1 VSTDALHRRP
11 PLSVSISSANNIHT
25 QQILLPAQ
33 NRSDSSLKEQNVA
46 ALLPQAR
53 AMTLRHSTT
62 LQLIRPDTCT
72 ALAIQI
78 TRVPE
83 HTFFQFP
90 VARTPHHQTEGHTAP
105 IHNVTS
111 YSDVTES
118 SRTRRVLNTVLFLFS
133 PVWPMLTSPKSI
145 SHVEVIA

>member
-1 VSTDALHRRP
+1 MSTDALHRRP

-25 QQILLPAQ
+25 QQILLLAH

-46 ALLPQAR
+46 QAR

-62 LQLIRPDTCT
+62 LRQIRPDTCT

-78 TRVPE
+78 TRVSE

-90 VARTPHHQTEGHTAP
+90 VARIPHHQTEGHTAK

-118 SRTRRVLNTVLFLFS
+118 SRTRCVLNTVLFSFS
-133 PVWPMLTSPKSI
+133 PVWRMLTSPKSI
-145 SHVEVIA
+145 SHAEVIA